1 MEFEIKEYISISDND
16 FIKNDILTDVSFNG
30 ELIFKEVHINDIE
43 NDSIIMKYLTKIIN
57 ENNIK
62 KDNYEIYFQRNKEW
76 FNKFIFYDKNKK

>member
-1 MEFEIKEYISISDND
+1 MEFEIKEYISICDHD

-30 ELIFKEVHINDIE
+30 ELIFKEVHINNIE
-43 NDSIIMKYLTKIIN
+43 NNSIIMKYLTKIVD